1 MLKPVIVTLALLMA
15 CAGRAAGPRQ
25 DITPISD
32 DARRHFTFAQINL
45 QFAAQAYRLYIATPK
60 SPAPAAGYPVLYLL
74 DGNAHFPLAVNQ
86 YRPANGPAPLIVAI
100 GYPSDLA
107 YPLAERTR
115 DYTFAPADGGSGPGG
130 GAAQFYQFLHDQVQP
145 LIAAHYPV
153 DSRRMTLAGHSFGG
167 LFTLYVL
174 FNHPRAF
181 QRYVAASPSLWW
193 NNGAVLPHRQPLVTA
208 APTSVTLTVGEYEEK
223 PDPRHSA
230 DGGRQSQLRGRQQ
243 VTRARALAEH
253 LQRDGVNSHFILF
266 PGKDHGGVIPD
277 AIDQALRV
285 ASAP

>member
-15 CAGRAAGPRQ
+15 CAGPRQ

-45 QFAAQAYRLYIATPK
+45 QFAVCSLQRRLTVCTLPPPRARCRRRAIRYCICWTAMRISRWRLINTGRLTARRRLSSLSVTRAISPIRWRNARVITPLLQ
-60 SPAPAAGYPVLYLL
+60 PTAA
-74 DGNAHFPLAVNQ
+74 
-86 YRPANGPAPLIVAI
+86 
-100 GYPSDLA
+100 
-107 YPLAERTR
+107 
-115 DYTFAPADGGSGPGG
+115 ADR
-130 GAAQFYQFLHDQVQP
+130 AAARFYQFLHDQVQP

-153 DSRRMTLAGHSFGG
+153 DSRRIMLAGHSFGG

-193 NNGAVLPHRQPLVTA
+193 NNGAVLPYRQPLVTA

-266 PGKDHGGVIPD
+266 PGKDHGGVIPA